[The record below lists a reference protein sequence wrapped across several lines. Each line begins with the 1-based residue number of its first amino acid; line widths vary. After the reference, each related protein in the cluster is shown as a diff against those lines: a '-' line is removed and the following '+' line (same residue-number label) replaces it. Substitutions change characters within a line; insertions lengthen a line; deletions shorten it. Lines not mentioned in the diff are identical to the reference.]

1 MATAK
6 TATAEPKAATR
17 LHIQDRVQIL
27 RTDAHERRG
36 IAGKTGTVVSFANYT
51 DADGRWQLCNVKCDV
66 TDQVI
71 RGVASRSLARLA

>member
-1 MATAK
+1 MTTAAS
-6 TATAEPKAATR
+6 TSTR

-51 DADGRWQLCNVKCDV
+51 DADGQWQLCNVKCDV

-71 RGVASRSLARLA
+71 RGVASRSLKRLP

>member
-6 TATAEPKAATR
+6 TAESKAATQ
-17 LHIQDRVQIL
+17 LHIQDRVRIL
-27 RTDAHERRG
+27 RTDAHMKRG
-36 IAGKTGTVVSFANYT
+36 IAGKTGTVVSFASYT

-71 RGVASRSLARLA
+71 RGVASRSLARLP